1 MIPAK
6 YYYDDDTQEQWKAKK
21 KSKDELKQNKRAKL
35 DPELAKESDKS
46 SSAAQVQ
53 QKRAKTAKPAVIPG
67 QKKMQAIVESDSD
80 DDEEQEQED
89 DSEVEASTS
98 AAEEES
104 EDDSIAKPETVTNGK
119 SKHEGNDSE
128 EDINVIFDDEGNEI
142 DTNTQK
148 VTPQPQ
154 QQQQQKPK
162 PTSSSTTTTPKES
175 NDKKQKKELTEE
187 EKKRKE
193 ESLRALKEKLESK
206 INNMR
211 EKRKAPGSKASGAPS
226 SREAI
231 LEERRK
237 KAEIKAERKRKL
249 AEMQDKSDG
258 SDASDDDESEAEKD
272 NAKADGVIFQNI
284 VFDDKTR
291 ATSDLS
297 NVRVNKKKG
306 PAKNDIK
313 AHLKLLEKKKQKLA
327 ELDSDKKEDLAEK
340 ERWNKTLA
348 AAEGQKLKDDEKL
361 LKKALK
367 RKEAQ
372 KRKSEIQWQERKD
385 HVQNMISM
393 KAKRREENLEIRKQN
408 KGLKRKSQ
416 QKQLRK
422 FKTKIAPKRPGFEGR
437 RTTKGK

>member
-67 QKKMQAIVESDSD
+67 KKKMHAIVESESGDE
-80 DDEEQEQED
+80 EEQEQQD
-89 DSEVEASTS
+89 DSEVEASES
-98 AAEEES
+98 ELEEES
-104 EDDSIAKPETVTNGK
+104 EDDTIAEPETVTNGK

-142 DTNTQK
+142 DTSTQK
-148 VTPQPQ
+148 VTPQP